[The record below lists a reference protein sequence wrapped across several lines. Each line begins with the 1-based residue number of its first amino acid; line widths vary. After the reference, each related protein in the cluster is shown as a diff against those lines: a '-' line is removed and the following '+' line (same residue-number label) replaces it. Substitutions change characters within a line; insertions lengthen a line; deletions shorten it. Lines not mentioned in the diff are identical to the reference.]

1 MSNRT
6 DAQAGIDAQI
16 AKQGV
21 IDSISPTNQATTTL
35 QPILDGALMIDEAQS
50 VLDGSKEAAIYE
62 SPYGTGGIN
71 FTTPVAEIATNETY
85 NNSSD
90 ISKVSNSKIRLEA
103 GFTYKIQAYMN
114 ITCVSANNYTDFQ
127 IYDASN
133 MSFVGA
139 KGTIVLSNNTGNS
152 GSQVN
157 PIAYVSSNNAI
168 EFEVQFS
175 GGDDVTGYSA
185 VIVIEKVSS
194 ATNSKDLISK
204 PELDE
209 LLNTYASVGYTQ
221 KQTNGTNVPLT
232 INGITGTGNEDLTP
246 PDNPQP
252 LTGGDYKGFIK
263 ITQFEEIEVGGSL
276 TVANGEIVIADS
288 GKYYV
293 SHAWLDISCTANG
306 NNIGFIFG
314 IERAGQ
320 YVFSQRPTGMR
331 ASNGQDRTNISG
343 GGFLNDLVAGDKLS
357 VWVASEKDANIII
370 YDANLGLNLRT
381 KD

>member
-21 IDSISPTNQATTTL
+21 AGSISPTNQANSTL
-35 QPILDGALMIDEAQS
+35 QPILDGALMVDEAQS
-50 VLDGSKEAAIYE
+50 VLDGSKETAIFE
-62 SPYGTGGIN
+62 RPYGAGNIN
-71 FTTPVAEIATNETY
+71 FSTPVADIATNETY
-85 NNSSD
+85 NSSTD
-90 ISKVSNSKIRLEA
+90 ISKVNDGKIRLEA
-103 GFTYKIQAYMN
+103 GFTYKIQAYLN
-114 ITCVSANNYTDFQ
+114 VTCVATNNYTDFQ
-127 IYDASN
+127 IFDASN
-133 MSFVGA
+133 NTFVGA
-139 KGTIVLSNNTGNS
+139 KGTLILSNNTGNS
-152 GSQVN
+152 CSQVN
-157 PIAYVSSNNAI
+157 PVAYVSSANAI

-185 VIVIEKVSS
+185 VVVIEKVSS
-194 ATNSKDLISK
+194 AINSQELVSKSDLN
-204 PELDE
+204 D

-221 KQTNGTNVPLT
+221 KQSNGTNIPLT
-232 INGITGTGNEDLTP
+232 ISGITGTGNEDLTP

-263 ITQFEEIEVGGSL
+263 IAQFEEIEVGGSL
-276 TVANGEIVIADS
+276 TVSNGEIVIADS

-314 IERAGQ
+314 IEREGQ
-320 YVFSQRPTGMR
+320 YIFSQRPTGMR

-357 VWVASEKDANIII
+357 VWVASEKNADIVI